1 MPQLGFTPFSL
12 ESALIL
18 RLVSLIPIW
27 DALQPSLCLSRYPI
41 DLDTGL
47 RTWLS
52 SSTLSIP
59 HHQWLP
65 WKSGLFA
72 EPGNHPQVCPVWFG
86 ACTRHPSHLSLH
98 SSSPCCSQAQGT
110 VKTHQGV
117 CFLCLLRGFGCCD
130 RTVAAMIAPD
140 RNQNQTSFNIV
151 TAALPTSCPTHWL
164 EKKKNLTKKQAACY
178 NGTSFLCVEI
188 QWGDDI
194 SFFTLLRQHPAL
206 NWLKANN

>member
-27 DALQPSLCLSRYPI
+27 DTLQPSLCLSRYPI

-47 RTWLS
+47 QTWLS

-164 EKKKNLTKKQAACY
+164 EKKKPNKKASSLLQWNILLMCRDTMRRWHFFFHPVQAA
-178 NGTSFLCVEI
+178 SSPKLAK
-188 QWGDDI
+188 
-194 SFFTLLRQHPAL
+194 S
-206 NWLKANN
+206 K